1 MKRSK
6 LNVITA
12 CLGIAFLLLFGVTQ
26 FAKAEFI
33 FGEPENPGAP
43 LNSPHADGTTCLAP
57 DGLSF
62 YFGSDRPGGYGM
74 YDMWVATRPTT
85 SDAWGTPV
93 NLGAAVNASAD
104 DGCPSVSADGL
115 ELYFTSDRSGGHGS
129 YDIWVTTR
137 PSVLDPWGEPVNLG
151 QTVNS
156 SRFDATPTLSFDGLS
171 LYFGSNRDK
180 AGTAYSHLCY
190 IYVTTRPTRDDP
202 WGPPVKLGSTVNP
215 GLEYDS
221 DHPSISADGR
231 VLFFTSNRPGSIGDS
246 WDLWMATRPTTDA
259 EWATAMNLGSAVN
272 DSLNDLWP
280 NISPDGSTLFFLS
293 ERAGGL
299 GGEDIWQVSIEP
311 VVDFNA
317 DGTVDCLDI
326 CDLVDYW
333 GTDNSLYD
341 VGPTPFGDG
350 VVDAQDLIILAEHM
364 TTDADDSNDVE

>member
-1 MKRSK
+1 
-6 LNVITA
+6 
-12 CLGIAFLLLFGVTQ
+12 
-26 FAKAEFI
+26 
-33 FGEPENPGAP
+33 
-43 LNSPHADGTTCLAP
+43 
-57 DGLSF
+57 
-62 YFGSDRPGGYGM
+62 M

-85 SDAWGTPV
+85 RDDWDTPV

-104 DGCPSVSADGL
+104 DGCPSVSTDGL
-115 ELYFTSDRSGGHGS
+115 ELYFTSDRPGGYGNF
-129 YDIWVTTR
+129 DIWVMTR
-137 PSVLDPWGEPVNLG
+137 PSVSDPWGEPVNLG

-156 SRFDATPTLSFDGLS
+156 SHFDATPSLSFDGLS
-171 LYFGSNRDK
+171 LYFGSNREK
-180 AGTAYSHLCY
+180 TGTAYSHLCY
-190 IYVTTRPTRDDP
+190 IYVTTRPTRTDP
-202 WGPPVKLGSTVNP
+202 WGPPVRLGSTVNP
-215 GLEYDS
+215 GLEYDA

-231 VLFFTSNRPGSIGDS
+231 VLFFTSNRPGGIGDS
-246 WDLWMATRPTTDA
+246 WDLWMATRPTADV
-259 EWATAMNLGSAVN
+259 EWATAVNLGPAVN

-326 CDLVDYW
+326 CDLVDHW

-350 VVDAQDLIILAEHM
+350 VVDAQDLIVLAEHM
-364 TTDADDSNDVE
+364 AADADDSNDVE